1 MLWFLNNKA
10 ITYLIQV
17 LNNPLAFRVPKE
29 AKEACQRKAL
39 DCFPK
44 KAEVVCAF
52 SLRIK
57 NHACASH
64 KIKGEALAW

>member
-29 AKEACQRKAL
+29 VKEAW
-39 DCFPK
+39 FPMR
-44 KAEVVCAF
+44 
-52 SLRIK
+52 S
-57 NHACASH
+57 
-64 KIKGEALAW
+64 

>member
-29 AKEACQRKAL
+29 VKEACKRKAL
-39 DCFPK
+39 DCNPLRLIVTLCSEG
-44 KAEVVCAF
+44 ASVVMQALCA
-52 SLRIK
+52 
-57 NHACASH
+57 
-64 KIKGEALAW
+64 